1 MGRGRVVV
9 VGLGPAGPELVT
21 QQALAEI
28 TRVGRRFVRTTR
40 HPSASVVGDATSF
53 DDVYEREASLDSV
66 YARIVDALVEAA
78 ADHGEVLYA
87 VPGSP
92 LVAER
97 TVDLLRS
104 DDRVVVDVVPALSF
118 LDLVWARLA
127 IDPLAAGV
135 RLVDGQRFAVEAAGE
150 RGPLVVAQC
159 DTAQVLSD
167 IKLSIEED
175 EPRVVV
181 VLHHLGL
188 PDEQLLEVV
197 WDELDRSF
205 TPDHLTA
212 LWIPTLH
219 APVAGELVR
228 FAELVRTLRRECP
241 WDREQTHRTLTRH
254 LLEETYETLEAIDGL
269 DGSPETVGH
278 LEEELGDLLFQVFFH
293 ATLAAEEGWFTLAD
307 VARVIHDKLVHRHPH
322 VFGSVAADTAEQV
335 LVSWEQIKKAEKG
348 RASVMEGVPGDLPA
362 LLYAHKIQ
370 RKAASVGFDWDDVD
384 GALPKI
390 SEELD
395 ELQAAIGSAI
405 DRDIED
411 ELGDLLFAVVNV
423 ARHLDIDPETALRG
437 ASAKFRTRFELV
449 EAQAGAQGRDLSTM
463 TLAELDAL
471 WDQAKG

>member
-1 MGRGRVVV
+1 LGRGRVVI

-21 QQALAEI
+21 QQAVAEI
-28 TRVGRRFVRTTR
+28 ARVGRRFIRTTR
-40 HPSASVVGDATSF
+40 HPSASIVGDATSF
-53 DDVYEREASLDSV
+53 DEVYEREASLDAV

-78 ADHGEVLYA
+78 SDHGEVLYA

-92 LVAER
+92 VVAER
-97 TVDLLRS
+97 TVELLRA

-118 LDLVWARLA
+118 LDLVWSRLE

-135 RLVDGQRFAVEAAGE
+135 RLVDGQRFSVEAAGE

-167 IKLSIEED
+167 IKLSIED
-175 EPRVVV
+175 DSPRAVV

-188 PDEQLLEVV
+188 PDEQVLELS

-212 LWIPTLH
+212 LWIPTLQ
-219 APVAGELVR
+219 APVASELVR

-254 LLEETYETLEAIDGL
+254 LLEETYETLEAIDAL
-269 DGSPETVGH
+269 DGSPDTIGH

-322 VFGSVAADTAEQV
+322 VFGSVEAESAEQV

-348 RASVMEGVPGDLPA
+348 RSSVMEGVPGDLPA

-395 ELQAAIGSAI
+395 ELQAAMGSAI

-437 ASAKFRTRFELV
+437 ASAKFRTRFEQV
-449 EAQAGAQGRDLSTM
+449 EAQASAQGRDLSTM

-471 WDQAKG
+471 WDQAKR

>member
-21 QQALAEI
+21 QQALTEI
-28 TRVGRRFVRTTR
+28 ARVGRRFIRTTR
-40 HPSASVVGDATSF
+40 HPSASVAGDATSF
-53 DDVYEREASLDSV
+53 DDVYEREASLDAV

-78 ADHGEVLYA
+78 GDHGEVLYA

-97 TVDLLRS
+97 TVDLLRA

-118 LDLVWARLA
+118 LDLVWSRLA

-167 IKLSIEED
+167 IKLSIEDD
-175 EPRVVV
+175 EPGAVV

-188 PDEQLLEVV
+188 PDEQVLEVA
-197 WDELDRSF
+197 WDQLDRSF

-219 APVAGELVR
+219 APVASELVR

-269 DGSPETVGH
+269 DGSPETIGH

-335 LVSWEQIKKAEKG
+335 LVNWEQIKKAEKG
-348 RASVMEGVPGDLPA
+348 RGSVMEGVPGDLPA

-395 ELQAAIGSAI
+395 ELQAAIASAV

-437 ASAKFRTRFELV
+437 ASAKFRTRFEQV
-449 EAQAGAQGRDLSTM
+449 EAHAGEQGRDLSTM
-463 TLAELDAL
+463 TLTELDAL
-471 WDQAKG
+471 WDQAKR

>member
-1 MGRGRVVV
+1 M
-9 VGLGPAGPELVT
+9 
-21 QQALAEI
+21 
-28 TRVGRRFVRTTR
+28 RTTR
-40 HPSASVVGDATSF
+40 HPSASLVDGAGSF
-53 DDVYEREASLDSV
+53 DDVYETGSSLEAV
-66 YARIVDALVEAA
+66 YAQIVEALVGAA
-78 ADHGEVLYA
+78 ATSGEVLYA

-92 LVAER
+92 SVAER
-97 TVDLLRS
+97 TVELLRD
-104 DDRVVVDVVPALSF
+104 DDRVEVEVLPALSF
-118 LDLVWARLA
+118 LDLVWARLGV
-127 IDPLAAGV
+127 DPLAAGV

-159 DTAQVLSD
+159 DTPNVLSD

-175 EPRVVV
+175 TPSTVV

-188 PDEQLLEVV
+188 DDERVFEVE
-197 WDELDRSF
+197 WAELDRSF
-205 TPDHLTA
+205 APDHLTA
-212 LWIPTLH
+212 LWIPELR
-219 APVAGELVR
+219 APVASELVR

-269 DGSPETVGH
+269 DGTAETIGH

-322 VFGSVAADTAEQV
+322 VFGSVEADTAEEV
-335 LVSWEQIKKAEKG
+335 LVNWEQIKKAEKG
-348 RASVMEGVPGDLPA
+348 RSSIMEGVPGELPS

-384 GALPKI
+384 GAMPKI
-390 SEELD
+390 AEELD
-395 ELQAAIGSAI
+395 ELQEAIASAVE
-405 DRDIED
+405 RDIEA

-437 ASAKFRTRFELV
+437 ASAKFRTRFQAV
-449 EAQAGAQGRDLSTM
+449 EVQAEAQGRDLSSM

-471 WDQAKG
+471 WDQAKR